1 MAKLT
6 KRQAEEELKKR
17 AKMVNEEDVKNI
29 LDKKQEIEDKFTSN
43 GPLGKYIEDVKLL
56 FSIIADYV
64 KGNYKKIPFWSIAS
78 IVAALAYVLSPVDLI
93 PDFIPGIGLVDDALV
108 VAICLKMIEQDLQ
121 NYKVWKIKLIE
132 SKA

>member
-1 MAKLT
+1 MAKVT

-56 FSIIADYV
+56 FSIISDYA

-93 PDFIPGIGLVDDALV
+93 PDFIPVFGLVDDALV